1 MCRELVQM
9 PLPRRDLDLYLST
22 LLLLMAVASSD
33 VRDAAAM
40 TARRDEGVRLRS
52 AGRVGIVSGSRGLI
66 RNDWCSSRADAA
78 VTSPQATVSP
88 SLGPRI

>member
-1 MCRELVQM
+1 MCREVVQV

-22 LLLLMAVASSD
+22 LLSLVAVASSD

-40 TARRDEGVRLRS
+40 TARRD

-66 RNDWCSSRADAA
+66 RND
-78 VTSPQATVSP
+78 
-88 SLGPRI
+88 